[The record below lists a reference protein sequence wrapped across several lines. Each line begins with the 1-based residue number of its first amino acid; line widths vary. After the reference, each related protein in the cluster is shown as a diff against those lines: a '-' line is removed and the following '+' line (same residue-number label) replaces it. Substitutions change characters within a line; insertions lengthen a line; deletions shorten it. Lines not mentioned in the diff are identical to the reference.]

1 MRRRDFIKVIAAS
14 GVAWPRTA
22 RAQRPNM
29 PVIGILSAGSPD
41 SEGELVAAFTRSL
54 SQAGYVD
61 GNNIALEYRW
71 ANNRFDRLPALA
83 ADLAR
88 QHVTVIHTVA
98 GTITV
103 LAAKGVTQTIPI
115 VFVTGGD
122 PIKAGLVAS
131 LNRPGGNITG
141 INLIAGALNEKRL
154 ELLHEVV
161 PMATSIAVLF
171 NPNNPNAEP
180 EIRRVQA
187 ASSNLGLQIH
197 TFEASR
203 DRDIDSVYAEA
214 IKLRAGAMLVFT
226 DPLLN
231 RQVDQIVALS
241 ARYGIPAIYGY
252 REFTAAGGLMSYGTS
267 QRDAQR
273 LAALQVVR
281 ILQGEK
287 PGELPVQQSTKI
299 ELVINL
305 KTAKTLGLTFP
316 LSLLGRADE
325 TID

>member
-1 MRRRDFIKVIAAS
+1 MRRREFIGVLGGAA
-14 GVAWPRTA
+14 AWPLAA

-88 QHVTVIHTVA
+88 RHVTVIHTVA

-115 VFVTGGD
+115 VFCTGGD

-141 INLIAGALNEKRL
+141 INLISGTLQEKRL
-154 ELLHEVV
+154 ALLHEVV
-161 PMATSIAVLF
+161 PTTTSIAVIF
-171 NPNNPNAEP
+171 NPNNPNHEP
-180 EIRRVQA
+180 EIREVQA
-187 ASSNLGLQIH
+187 VGTSLGLQIR
-197 TFEASR
+197 TFEASSEG
-203 DRDIDSVYAEA
+203 DIDSAYAEA
-214 IKLRAGAMLVFT
+214 IKQRTRAMLVFT

-231 RQVDQIVALS
+231 RQVQQIVALS
-241 ARYGIPAIYGY
+241 ARYDLPTMYGY

-287 PGELPVQQSTKI
+287 PSELPVQQSTKI
-299 ELVINL
+299 ELAINL

-325 TID
+325 VIE